1 MYALVDCN
9 NFYVSCERVFRP
21 ELVGV
26 PVVVLSNNDG
36 CLISRSDEAKA
47 LGLRMGEPYFKARPF
62 LEQHRVRV
70 FSSNY
75 PLYGDLSRRVN
86 LVLGQFSPEVEPYSI
101 DESFVRLA
109 APVQHRP
116 DYQALAL
123 AIRAAVLQQVGIPVC
138 VGVAPTKTLA
148 KLANRRARHVSGG
161 VLILDSPESQA
172 MALAAT
178 AVRDVWGIGRRQ
190 APKLLAADIGTAA
203 ELAAATEGWVR
214 RNLGGV
220 VGVRL
225 WRELRGEP
233 CLSWHPRPEADDEA
247 EGRRHSVTYT
257 RSFGQPQR
265 GQPVLCEAVAT
276 FAARAAEK
284 LRRHELAAHLVTV
297 LLGTDRFA
305 ATTEGATRTAVIYLP
320 QATQDTST
328 LLAAARRGLAQ
339 LYQPGAAYVRAGVL
353 LSGLEPPG
361 QPQLDLF
368 TPIEP
373 ARLQEQ
379 QQLMRTLDSLN
390 HRFGRDAV
398 RYAATGTRAA
408 AWAGRNGFRSPAY
421 TTSWEELWQ
430 VK

>member
-47 LGLRMGEPYFKARPF
+47 LGLRMGEPYFKARPL

-86 LVLGQFSPEVEPYSI
+86 LVLGQFSPEVELYSI
-101 DESFVRLA
+101 DESFVHLG
-109 APVQHRP
+109 APARHGPAYEDV
-116 DYQALAL
+116 AL

-138 VGVAPTKTLA
+138 VGVGPTKTLA
-148 KLANRRARHVSGG
+148 KLANRRARHTPGG
-161 VLILDSPESQA
+161 VLILDSPESRA
-172 MALAAT
+172 KALVAT
-178 AVRDVWGIGRRQ
+178 PIQEIWGIGRRQ
-190 APKLLAADIGTAA
+190 APKLLVAGIGTAA
-203 ELAAATEGWVR
+203 ELAAAPEGWVR
-214 RNLGGV
+214 QNLGGV

-225 WRELRGEP
+225 WRELRGEA
-233 CLSWHPRPEADDEA
+233 CLSWHPRPEDEDESGA
-247 EGRRHSVTYT
+247 RRHSVTYT

-265 GQPVLCEAVAT
+265 GQLALQEAVAT

-284 LRRHELAAHLVTV
+284 LRRHGLAANLVTV
-297 LLGTDRFA
+297 LLGSDRFA
-305 ATTEGATRTAVIYLP
+305 AATDVATRTAVIYLP
-320 QATQDTST
+320 QATQNTSE

-339 LYQPGAAYVRAGVL
+339 LYQPGTAYVRAGVL

-368 TPIEP
+368 RPVEP
-373 ARLQEQ
+373 TRLQEQ

-390 HRFGRDAV
+390 QRFGRDAV
-398 RYAATGTRAA
+398 RYAATGTRSA
-408 AWAGRNGFRSPAY
+408 AWAGRSGFRSPAY
-421 TTSWEELWQ
+421 TTNWEELWQ